1 MTMTPKRVGIVI
13 FDDVEVLDYCG
24 PFEVFS
30 VAATV
35 RANDGSVVNSDTAL
49 LFQVS
54 LIAASDDAVI
64 TTAGGMRVL
73 PDCGYNNAPAL
84 DVLLIPG
91 GDGARKEMVRPS
103 TLKFVKKQQA
113 ATATTL
119 VTSVCTGALVL
130 AKAGLLD
137 GKTVTTHWTCLDL
150 LQDICPACTVDRT
163 KHWIK
168 DGDVFTSAGI
178 SAGIDM
184 SLKVVEHYYGEEI
197 ARSTA
202 KFMEYPFPD
211 SDERRINLET
221 T

>member
-30 VAATV
+30 VAV
-35 RANDGSVVNSDTAL
+35 PEPNDSSVNSDKA

-54 LIAASDDAVI
+54 LIAASDDTVI

-73 PDCGYNNAPAL
+73 PDCGYGNSPAL
-84 DVLLIPG
+84 DILLVPG
-91 GDGARKEMVRPS
+91 GDGARKEMARPL
-103 TLKFVKKQQA
+103 TLEFVKKQA
-113 ATATTL
+113 ATATL

-137 GKTVTTHWTCLDL
+137 GKTVTTHWTCLDD

-184 SLKVVEHYYGEEI
+184 SLKVVEHFYGEEI

-202 KFMEYPFPD
+202 KWMEYPFPD
-211 SDERRINLET
+211 SDERRINLDR
-221 T
+221 